1 MDRDSAVHASV
12 RGLFIKEFS
21 REPTLLACAPG
32 RVNLI
37 GEHTD
42 YNDGL
47 VLPVAIDRQ
56 VAIAARPNG
65 ENRIHVVSSAYA
77 DRPQIPT
84 INPGS
89 PTLPLWARYTQG
101 VAVKLAA
108 RGIRLTG
115 FDAAI
120 GGDLPIGAGLSS
132 SAALQVA
139 SALILEATSGHAL
152 LPRDRAL
159 LCHAAEVEFVGVPSG
174 IMDQFAS
181 TLCRRGHA
189 LFLDC
194 RSLDTHHIPLRT
206 DLAIAVC
213 DTGVA
218 RSLAASAYAQRREE
232 CAQAVRALQDRGA
245 KISSLRDLSPDDLPQ
260 IAELPTPLRQR
271 ARHVVTENARVIE
284 TARLM
289 EGAQVS
295 GLREVFAASHRSLR
309 DDYEV
314 SGPELDAMVEAALDA
329 PGCLAARMT
338 GAGFGGAAVALVD
351 RSQSE
356 AFLDAVSS
364 GYAQRTHRE
373 GKCFFTDAAD
383 GARVLT

>member
-1 MDRDSAVHASV
+1 
-12 RGLFIKEFS
+12 
-21 REPTLLACAPG
+21 
-32 RVNLI
+32 
-37 GEHTD
+37 
-42 YNDGL
+42 
-47 VLPVAIDRQ
+47 
-56 VAIAARPNG
+56 
-65 ENRIHVVSSAYA
+65 
-77 DRPQIPT
+77 
-84 INPGS
+84 
-89 PTLPLWARYTQG
+89 
-101 VAVKLAA
+101 VAVKMAA

-139 SALILEATSGHAL
+139 SALVVEATSGHSL
-152 LPRDRAL
+152 LPRERAL

-218 RSLAASAYAQRREE
+218 RSLAGSAYAQRREE
-232 CAQAVRALQDRGA
+232 CAQAVRALQDRGM
-245 KISSLRDLSPDDLPQ
+245 KIVSLRDLSPDDLPQ

-284 TARLM
+284 TARMM

-295 GLREVFAASHRSLR
+295 GLRGVFAASHRSLR

-351 RSQSE
+351 QSGSE

-364 GYAQRTHRE
+364 GYARRTHRE
-373 GKCFFTDAAD
+373 GKFFLTDAAD